1 MKRNKERYAELD
13 SASHETLNQV
23 QGDQHNVFIKLSITI
38 TLVLLIFVACSPNA
52 ETKKDTSLTSVP
64 LSYAKRFTIKTSP
77 DFSVL
82 ELHGNKND
90 SDVTATFVLYK
101 NQKPNYSKEA
111 YYIKT
116 PVKRVASMSSIYT
129 TMIAELS
136 CLDKIVAIDN
146 VDYYN
151 NLFIQEHV
159 KKSAITELSKGP
171 QLDIEK
177 TVALNPDLFLTFGMG
192 SPKDDVDKKLV
203 QSNIPIAVSIDHL
216 EETPLARAEW
226 IKFFAYFFNKEKT
239 ADSLFKITENKYNDL
254 KSIALKT
261 TKKPSVLTEIK
272 YGDAWYIPAGKSFIA
287 HLIEDAGGDYFWK
300 EDTKTG
306 SSAQSFETVYAK
318 AKDCDIWINL
328 YNINSKKEL
337 LSYDERYG
345 LFKACQ
351 NNQLYNNNKIQNTL
365 GYSNYWETG
374 ITHPEDVLADLIAI
388 FSPTLTPNHTFKY
401 YKKLE

>member
-1 MKRNKERYAELD
+1 MFNKYIL
-13 SASHETLNQV
+13 L
-23 QGDQHNVFIKLSITI
+23 FILAI
-38 TLVLLIFVACSPNA
+38 IFYSCDTNT
-52 ETKKDTSLTSVP
+52 ETKKETALNSVS
-64 LSYAKRFTIKTSP
+64 LSYAKRFTIKTSS

-90 SDVTATFVLYK
+90 SNVTATFVLYK
-101 NQKPNYSKEA
+101 NQKPNYSKDA

-116 PVKRVASMSSIYT
+116 PVNRVASMSSIYT
-129 TMIAELS
+129 TMIAELK
-136 CLDKIVAIDN
+136 CENKIVAIDN

-151 NLFIQEHV
+151 NIFIQQQV
-159 KKSAITELSKGP
+159 KNGTITELSKGP
-171 QLDIEK
+171 QIDIEK

-203 QSNIPIAVSIDHL
+203 QSSIPIAISIDHL

-226 IKFFAYFFNKEKT
+226 IKFFAYFFNKENM
-239 ADSLFKITENKYNDL
+239 ADSLFQITEKKYSDL
-254 KSIALKT
+254 KKMALKS

-306 SSAQSFETVYAK
+306 SSAQSFETVYTK

-328 YNINSKKEL
+328 YNLNTKKEL

-345 LFKACQ
+345 LFKACK
-351 NNQLYNNNKIQNTL
+351 NNQLYNNNKTQNAL

-374 ITHPEDVLADLIAI
+374 ITHPEDVLGDLIAI
-388 FSPTLTPNHTFKY
+388 FSPTLMVNHPFVY
-401 YKKLE
+401 YKKLD

>member
-1 MKRNKERYAELD
+1 MFYKCILFFF
-13 SASHETLNQV
+13 S
-23 QGDQHNVFIKLSITI
+23 
-38 TLVLLIFVACSPNA
+38 VLLISACSPTN
-52 ETKKDTSLTSVP
+52 EKIIDGSLNLVP
-64 LSYAKRFTIKTSP
+64 LTYAKRFSIKTSAE
-77 DFSVL
+77 FTLL

-101 NQKPNYSKEA
+101 DQKPNYSKEA

-116 PVKRVASMSSIYT
+116 PIKRVASMSSIYT
-129 TMIAELS
+129 TMIAQLN
-136 CLDKIVAIDN
+136 CQDKIIAIDN

-151 NLFIQEHV
+151 NPFIQEEV
-159 KKSAITELSKGP
+159 KKDKIIELSKGP
-171 QLDIEK
+171 QIDIEK

-203 QSNIPIAVSIDHL
+203 QSSIPIAVSIDHL

-226 IKFFAYFFNKEKT
+226 IKFFAYFFNKEKM
-239 ADSLFKITENKYNDL
+239 ADSLFQITEKKYNDL
-254 KSIALKT
+254 KTLAQSSL
-261 TKKPSVLTEIK
+261 KKPSVLTEIK

-287 HLIEDAGGDYFWK
+287 HLIQDAGGDYFWK

-328 YNINSKKEL
+328 YNLNSKKEL
-337 LSYDERYG
+337 LSYDKRYD

-374 ITHPEDVLADLIAI
+374 ITKPDEVLADLIAI
-388 FSPTLTPNHTFKY
+388 FSPTLLPNHEFTF

>member
-1 MKRNKERYAELD
+1 MFNKYIL
-13 SASHETLNQV
+13 L
-23 QGDQHNVFIKLSITI
+23 FILAI
-38 TLVLLIFVACSPNA
+38 IFYSCDTNT
-52 ETKKDTSLTSVP
+52 ETKKETALNSVS
-64 LSYAKRFTIKTSP
+64 LSYAKRFTIKTSS

-90 SDVTATFVLYK
+90 SNVTATFVLYK
-101 NQKPNYSKEA
+101 NQKPNYSKDA

-116 PVKRVASMSSIYT
+116 PVNRVASMSSIYT
-129 TMIAELS
+129 TMIAELN
-136 CLDKIVAIDN
+136 CENKIVAIDN

-151 NLFIQEHV
+151 NVFIQQQV
-159 KKSAITELSKGP
+159 KKGTIIELSKGP
-171 QLDIEK
+171 QIDIEK

-203 QSNIPIAVSIDHL
+203 QSSIPIAISIDHL

-226 IKFFAYFFNKEKT
+226 IKFFAYFFNKENM
-239 ADSLFKITENKYNDL
+239 ADSLFQITEKKYNDL
-254 KSIALKT
+254 KKMALKT

-306 SSAQSFETVYAK
+306 SSAQSFETVYTK

-328 YNINSKKEL
+328 YNLNTKKEL

-345 LFKACQ
+345 LFKACK
-351 NNQLYNNNKIQNTL
+351 NNQLYNNNKTQNTL

-374 ITHPEDVLADLIAI
+374 ITHPEDVLGDLMAI
-388 FSPTLTPNHTFKY
+388 FSPTLMVNHSFVY
-401 YKKLE
+401 YKKLD

>member
-1 MKRNKERYAELD
+1 MFNKYILF
-13 SASHETLNQV
+13 L
-23 QGDQHNVFIKLSITI
+23 ISII
-38 TLVLLIFVACSPNA
+38 LYSCSPSV
-52 ETKKDTSLTSVP
+52 ETKKDNTLTSVP
-64 LSYAKRFTIKTSP
+64 LSHAKRFTIKTST

-101 NQKPNYSKEA
+101 NQKPDYAKDA

-116 PVKRVASMSSIYT
+116 PVTRVASMSSIYT
-129 TMIAELS
+129 TMIAALN
-136 CLDKIVAIDN
+136 CTDKIVAIDN

-151 NLFIQEHV
+151 NLFIQEQTE
-159 KKSAITELSKGP
+159 KKAIIELSKGP

-177 TVALNPDLFLTFGMG
+177 TIALNPDLFLTFGMG
-192 SPKDDVDKKLV
+192 SPKDDVDKKLA
-203 QSNIPIAVSIDHL
+203 QSTIPIAISIDHL

-226 IKFFAYFFNKEKT
+226 IKFFAYFFNKENL
-239 ADSLFKITENKYNDL
+239 ADSLFKITEKKYNDL
-254 KSIALKT
+254 KNIASAT

-328 YNINSKKEL
+328 YNLNSKKEL

-345 LFKACQ
+345 LFKACKD
-351 NNQLYNNNKIQNTL
+351 NQLYNNNKTQNTL

-388 FSPTLTPNHTFKY
+388 FSPSLMPNHEFIF

>member
-1 MKRNKERYAELD
+1 MFKK
-13 SASHETLNQV
+13 
-23 QGDQHNVFIKLSITI
+23 
-38 TLVLLIFVACSPNA
+38 LVLILSVTIFYSCSPDA
-52 ETKKDTSLTSVP
+52 ETKKDNSFHTVS
-64 LSYAKRFTIKTSP
+64 LSYAKRFTVKTCS
-77 DFSVL
+77 DYNVL

-101 NQKPNYSKEA
+101 KQKPNYSKDA

-116 PVKRVASMSSIYT
+116 PVTRVASMSSIYT
-129 TMIAELS
+129 TMIAQLN
-136 CLDKIVAIDN
+136 CADKIVAIDN

-151 NLFIQEHV
+151 NSLIQEQA
-159 KKSAITELSKGP
+159 KKGSIIELSKGP

-177 TVALNPDLFLTFGMG
+177 TIALNPDLFLTFGMG

-203 QSNIPIAVSIDHL
+203 QSTIPIAVSIDHL

-226 IKFFAYFFNKEKT
+226 IKFYAYFFNKET
-239 ADSLFKITENKYNDL
+239 LADSLFKITEQKYNDL
-254 KSIALKT
+254 KNIALKT

-328 YNINSKKEL
+328 YNLNSKKEL

-351 NNQLYNNNKIQNTL
+351 NNQLYNNNKTQNSL

-374 ITHPEDVLADLIAI
+374 ITHPEDVLSDLIAI
-388 FSPTLTPNHTFKY
+388 FSPTLMPNHEFNY

>member
-1 MKRNKERYAELD
+1 MFNKFLAF
-13 SASHETLNQV
+13 
-23 QGDQHNVFIKLSITI
+23 FISIIVLSS
-38 TLVLLIFVACSPNA
+38 CNPDEES
-52 ETKKDTSLTSVP
+52 KKDSSLTAVS
-64 LSYAKRFTIKTSP
+64 LSYAKRFTIKSSS

-90 SDVTATFVLYK
+90 NDVTATFVLYK
-101 NQKPNYSKEA
+101 NQKPNYKKDA

-116 PVKRVASMSSIYT
+116 PVTRIASMSSIYT
-129 TMIAELS
+129 TMIAELN
-136 CLDKIVAIDN
+136 CNNKIIAVDN

-151 NLFIQEHV
+151 NTYIQEQV
-159 KKSAITELSKGP
+159 KKGAITELSKGP
-171 QLDIEK
+171 QIDIEK

-226 IKFFAYFFNKEKT
+226 IKFFAYFLNKENL
-239 ADSLFKITENKYNDL
+239 ADSLFKITEKKYNDL
-254 KSIALKT
+254 KTIALKT

-300 EDTKTG
+300 EDSKTG

-328 YNINSKKEL
+328 YNLNSKKEL

-351 NNQLYNNNKIQNTL
+351 TNQLYNNNKTQNSL

-374 ITHPEDVLADLIAI
+374 ITHPENVLADLIAI
-388 FSPTLTPNHTFKY
+388 FSPTLMPNHTFNY

>member
-1 MKRNKERYAELD
+1 MFKK
-13 SASHETLNQV
+13 
-23 QGDQHNVFIKLSITI
+23 
-38 TLVLLIFVACSPNA
+38 LVLILSVTIFYSCSPDA
-52 ETKKDTSLTSVP
+52 ETKKDNSFHTVS
-64 LSYAKRFTIKTSP
+64 LSYAKRFTVKTCS
-77 DFSVL
+77 DYNVL

-101 NQKPNYSKEA
+101 NQKPNYSKDA

-116 PVKRVASMSSIYT
+116 PVTRVASMSSIYT
-129 TMIAELS
+129 TMIAQLN
-136 CLDKIVAIDN
+136 CADKIVAIDN

-151 NLFIQEHV
+151 NIFIQEQV
-159 KKSAITELSKGP
+159 KKGTIIELSKGP
-171 QLDIEK
+171 QTDIEK
-177 TVALNPDLFLTFGMG
+177 TIALNPNLFLTFGMG

-203 QSNIPIAVSIDHL
+203 QSQIPIAVSIDHL

-226 IKFFAYFFNKEKT
+226 IKFYAYFFNKET
-239 ADSLFKITENKYNDL
+239 LADSLFKITEQKYNEL
-254 KSIALKT
+254 KNIALQT

-318 AKDCDIWINL
+318 AKDCDVWINL
-328 YNINSKKEL
+328 YNLNSKKEL

-351 NNQLYNNNKIQNTL
+351 NNQLYNNNKIQNAL

-388 FSPTLTPNHTFKY
+388 FSPTLMPNHEFKY

>member
-1 MKRNKERYAELD
+1 MLKKIILFIPLLLLLSCESTNEDQQTKN
-13 SASHETLNQV
+13 TL
-23 QGDQHNVFIKLSITI
+23 T
-38 TLVLLIFVACSPNA
+38 T
-52 ETKKDTSLTSVP
+52 VP
-64 LSYAKRFTIKTSP
+64 LAYAKRFTIKTSA
-77 DFSVL
+77 DFTVL

-90 SDVTATFVLYK
+90 SAITASFVLYK
-101 NQKPNYSKEA
+101 HQKPDYTKDA

-116 PVKRVASMSSIYT
+116 PIARVASMSSIYT
-129 TMIAELS
+129 TMIAQLKCE
-136 CLDKIVAIDN
+136 DKIIAIDN

-151 NLFIQEHV
+151 NTFIQEQV
-159 KKSAITELSKGP
+159 KKSSIIELSKGP
-171 QLDIEK
+171 QIDIEK
-177 TVALNPDLFLTFGMG
+177 TIALQPDLFLTFGMG

-203 QSNIPIAVSIDHL
+203 QSSMPIAVSIDHL

-226 IKFFAYFFNKEKT
+226 IKFFAYFFNKESV
-239 ADSLFKITENKYNDL
+239 ADSLFQITEKKYKDL
-254 KSIALKT
+254 KTLARTST
-261 TKKPSVLTEIK
+261 HKPSVLTEIK

-328 YNINSKKEL
+328 YNLNSKKEL

-345 LFKACQ
+345 LFKACK
-351 NNQLYNNNKIQNTL
+351 NNQLYNNNKTQNAL

-374 ITHPEDVLADLIAI
+374 ITNPDEVLADLIAI
-388 FSPTLTPNHTFKY
+388 FAPTLLPNHEFTF
-401 YKKLE
+401 YKKLQ

>member
-1 MKRNKERYAELD
+1 MFNKYIL
-13 SASHETLNQV
+13 L
-23 QGDQHNVFIKLSITI
+23 FILAI
-38 TLVLLIFVACSPNA
+38 IFYSCDTNT
-52 ETKKDTSLTSVP
+52 ETKKETALNSVS
-64 LSYAKRFTIKTSP
+64 LSYAKRFTIKTSS

-90 SDVTATFVLYK
+90 SNVTATFVLYK
-101 NQKPNYSKEA
+101 NQKPNYSKDA

-116 PVKRVASMSSIYT
+116 PVNRVASMSSIYT
-129 TMIAELS
+129 TMIAELK
-136 CLDKIVAIDN
+136 CENKIVAIDN

-151 NLFIQEHV
+151 NIFIQQQV
-159 KKSAITELSKGP
+159 KNGTITELSKGP
-171 QLDIEK
+171 QIDIEK

-203 QSNIPIAVSIDHL
+203 QSSIPIAISIDHL

-226 IKFFAYFFNKEKT
+226 IKFFAYFFNKENM
-239 ADSLFKITENKYNDL
+239 ADSLFQITEKKYNDL
-254 KSIALKT
+254 KKMALKS

-306 SSAQSFETVYAK
+306 SSAQSFETVYTK

-328 YNINSKKEL
+328 YNLNTKKEL

-345 LFKACQ
+345 LFKACK
-351 NNQLYNNNKIQNTL
+351 NNQLYNNNKTQNAL

-374 ITHPEDVLADLIAI
+374 ITHPEDVLGDLMAI
-388 FSPTLTPNHTFKY
+388 FSPTLMVNHSFVY
-401 YKKLE
+401 YKKLD

>member
-1 MKRNKERYAELD
+1 MFKKLV
-13 SASHETLNQV
+13 L
-23 QGDQHNVFIKLSITI
+23 ILSII
-38 TLVLLIFVACSPNA
+38 IFYSCSPNA
-52 ETKKDTSLTSVP
+52 ETKKDDFLHPVS
-64 LSYAKRFTIKTSP
+64 LSYAKRFTVKTSS
-77 DFSVL
+77 DYSVL

-101 NQKPNYSKEA
+101 NQKPNYSKDA

-116 PVKRVASMSSIYT
+116 PVTRVASMSSIYT
-129 TMIAELS
+129 TMIAQLN
-136 CLDKIVAIDN
+136 CADKIVAIDN

-151 NLFIQEHV
+151 NKFIQEQV
-159 KKSAITELSKGP
+159 KKGAIIELSKGP
-171 QLDIEK
+171 QTDIEK
-177 TVALNPDLFLTFGMG
+177 TIALNPDLFLTFGMG

-203 QSNIPIAVSIDHL
+203 QSQMPIAVSIDHL

-226 IKFFAYFFNKEKT
+226 IKFYAYFFNKET
-239 ADSLFKITENKYNDL
+239 LADSLFKITEQKYNGL
-254 KSIALKT
+254 KNIALKI

-328 YNINSKKEL
+328 YNLNSKKEL

-351 NNQLYNNNKIQNTL
+351 NNQLYNNNKIQNAL

-388 FSPTLTPNHTFKY
+388 FSPTLMPNHEFNY

>member
-1 MKRNKERYAELD
+1 MMLKKIILFIPLLLML
-13 SASHETLNQV
+13 SCASTNEEQQAKNT
-23 QGDQHNVFIKLSITI
+23 
-38 TLVLLIFVACSPNA
+38 
-52 ETKKDTSLTSVP
+52 LTSVP
-64 LSYAKRFTIKTSP
+64 LSYAKRFTIKTSA
-77 DFSVL
+77 DFTVL

-90 SDVTATFVLYK
+90 SAITASFVLYK
-101 NQKPNYSKEA
+101 HQKPDYSKEA

-116 PVKRVASMSSIYT
+116 PINRVASMSSIYT
-129 TMIAELS
+129 TMIAQLKCE
-136 CLDKIVAIDN
+136 DKIIAIDN

-151 NLFIQEHV
+151 NPFIQEQV
-159 KKSAITELSKGP
+159 KKGSIIELSKGP
-171 QLDIEK
+171 QIDIEK
-177 TVALNPDLFLTFGMG
+177 TIALQPDLFLTFGMG

-203 QSNIPIAVSIDHL
+203 QSSMPIAVSIDHL

-226 IKFFAYFFNKEKT
+226 IKFFAYFFNKESA
-239 ADSLFKITENKYNDL
+239 ADSLFQITEKKYTDL
-254 KSIALKT
+254 KTLAKT
-261 TKKPSVLTEIK
+261 NLNKPSVLTEIK

-287 HLIEDAGGDYFWK
+287 HLIEDAGGNYFWK

-328 YNINSKKEL
+328 YNLNSKKEL

-345 LFKACQ
+345 LFKACK
-351 NNQLYNNNKIQNTL
+351 NNQLYNNNKTQNTL

-374 ITHPEDVLADLIAI
+374 ITNPDEVLADLIAI
-388 FSPTLTPNHTFKY
+388 FSPTLSPNHEFSF

>member
-1 MKRNKERYAELD
+1 MMLKKIIL
-13 SASHETLNQV
+13 
-23 QGDQHNVFIKLSITI
+23 FIPLL
-38 TLVLLIFVACSPNA
+38 LVLSCATTTENQQA
-52 ETKKDTSLTSVP
+52 KTTLTSVP
-64 LSYAKRFTIKTSP
+64 LSYAKRFTIKTCA
-77 DFSVL
+77 DFTVL

-90 SDVTATFVLYK
+90 SAITASFVLYK
-101 NQKPNYSKEA
+101 HKKPDYTKDA

-116 PVKRVASMSSIYT
+116 PISRVASMSSIYT
-129 TMIAELS
+129 TMIAQLKCE
-136 CLDKIVAIDN
+136 DKIIAIDN

-151 NLFIQEHV
+151 NTFIQEQV
-159 KKSAITELSKGP
+159 KKGFIIELSKGP
-171 QLDIEK
+171 QTDIEK
-177 TVALNPDLFLTFGMG
+177 TIALQPDLFLTFGMG

-203 QSNIPIAVSIDHL
+203 QSSMPIAVSIDHL

-226 IKFFAYFFNKEKT
+226 IKFFAYFFYKESV
-239 ADSLFKITENKYNDL
+239 ADSLFQTTEKKYNDL
-254 KSIALKT
+254 KTLAQSST
-261 TKKPSVLTEIK
+261 HKPSVLTEIK

-328 YNINSKKEL
+328 YNLNSKKEL

-345 LFKACQ
+345 LFKACK
-351 NNQLYNNNKIQNTL
+351 NNQLYNNNKTQNAL

-374 ITHPEDVLADLIAI
+374 ITNPDEVLADLIAI
-388 FSPTLTPNHTFKY
+388 FSPTLLPNHEFTF
-401 YKKLE
+401 YKKLQ

>member
-1 MKRNKERYAELD
+1 MLKKIILFIPLLLLL
-13 SASHETLNQV
+13 SCASTNEDQQAKNTL
-23 QGDQHNVFIKLSITI
+23 T
-38 TLVLLIFVACSPNA
+38 T
-52 ETKKDTSLTSVP
+52 VP
-64 LSYAKRFTIKTSP
+64 LSYAKRFTIKTSA
-77 DFSVL
+77 DFTVL

-90 SDVTATFVLYK
+90 SAITASFVLYK
-101 NQKPNYSKEA
+101 HQKPDYSKEA

-116 PVKRVASMSSIYT
+116 PISRVASMSSIYT
-129 TMIAELS
+129 TMIAQLKCEN
-136 CLDKIVAIDN
+136 KIVAIDN

-151 NLFIQEHV
+151 NTFIQEQV
-159 KKSAITELSKGP
+159 KKGSIIELSKGP
-171 QLDIEK
+171 QIDIEK
-177 TVALNPDLFLTFGMG
+177 TIALQPDLFLTFGMG

-203 QSNIPIAVSIDHL
+203 QSSMPIAVSIDHL

-226 IKFFAYFFNKEKT
+226 IKFFAYFFNKET
-239 ADSLFKITENKYNDL
+239 LADSLFQITEKKYNDL
-254 KSIALKT
+254 KTLAQSAT
-261 TKKPSVLTEIK
+261 RKPSVLTEIK

-328 YNINSKKEL
+328 YNLNSKKEL

-345 LFKACQ
+345 LFKACK
-351 NNQLYNNNKIQNTL
+351 NNQLYNNNKTQNAL

-374 ITHPEDVLADLIAI
+374 ITNPDEVLADLIAI
-388 FSPTLTPNHTFKY
+388 FSPTLLPNHEFTF
-401 YKKLE
+401 YKKLK

>member
-1 MKRNKERYAELD
+1 MFNKWLAFFV
-13 SASHETLNQV
+13 SIIIIASCSSDIHHNQQDV
-23 QGDQHNVFIKLSITI
+23 LKTI
-38 TLVLLIFVACSPNA
+38 
-52 ETKKDTSLTSVP
+52 P
-64 LSYAKRFTIKTSP
+64 LSYAKRFSIKVS
-77 DFSVL
+77 DDYSVL

-90 SDVTATFVLYK
+90 SDVTATFILYK

-116 PVKRVASMSSIYT
+116 PVNRVASMSSIYT
-129 TMIAELS
+129 TMISQLS
-136 CLDKIVAIDN
+136 CEDKIIAIDN
-146 VDYYN
+146 GDYYN
-151 NLFIQEHV
+151 NSFIKDQII
-159 KKSAITELSKGP
+159 KGKIIELSKGP

-177 TVALNPDLFLTFGMG
+177 TIVLHPDLFLTFGMG
-192 SPKDDVDKKLV
+192 SPKDDVDKKLI

-226 IKFFAYFFNKEKT
+226 IKFFAYFFNQELK
-239 ADSLFKITENKYNDL
+239 ADSLFKISEKKYNDL
-254 KSIALKT
+254 KKLAET
-261 TKKPSVLTEIK
+261 TIKKPRVLTEIK

-300 EDTKTG
+300 EDSKTG

-328 YNINSKKEL
+328 YNLNSKKEL

-345 LFKACQ
+345 LFKACK
-351 NNQLYNNNKIQNTL
+351 NTQLYNNNKTQNAL

-388 FSPTLTPNHTFKY
+388 FSPTLLPNHTFSY
-401 YKKLE
+401 YKKIE

>member
-1 MKRNKERYAELD
+1 MMLKKIIL
-13 SASHETLNQV
+13 
-23 QGDQHNVFIKLSITI
+23 FIPL
-38 TLVLLIFVACSPNA
+38 LLILSCASTN
-52 ETKKDTSLTSVP
+52 EDQQTKSTLTTVP
-64 LSYAKRFTIKTSP
+64 LSYAKRFTIKASA
-77 DFSVL
+77 DFTVL

-90 SDVTATFVLYK
+90 SAITASFVLYK
-101 NQKPNYSKEA
+101 HQKPDYTKDA

-116 PVKRVASMSSIYT
+116 PIARVASMSSIYT
-129 TMIAELS
+129 TMIAQLKCEN
-136 CLDKIVAIDN
+136 KIIAIDN

-151 NLFIQEHV
+151 NSFIQEQV
-159 KKSAITELSKGP
+159 KKGSIIELSKGP
-171 QLDIEK
+171 QIDIEK
-177 TVALNPDLFLTFGMG
+177 TIALQPDLFLTFGMG

-203 QSNIPIAVSIDHL
+203 QSPIPIAVSIDHL

-226 IKFFAYFFNKEKT
+226 IKFFAYFFNKESL
-239 ADSLFKITENKYNDL
+239 ADSLFQITEKKYKDL
-254 KSIALKT
+254 KILAKIST
-261 TKKPSVLTEIK
+261 HKPSVLTEIK

-306 SSAQSFETVYAK
+306 SSAQSFETVYSK

-328 YNINSKKEL
+328 YNLNSKKEL

-345 LFKACQ
+345 LFKACK
-351 NNQLYNNNKIQNTL
+351 NNQLYNNNKTQNAL

-374 ITHPEDVLADLIAI
+374 ITNPDEVLGDLIAI
-388 FSPTLTPNHTFKY
+388 FSPTLMPNHTFNY

>member
-1 MKRNKERYAELD
+1 MMLKKIILYIPLLLLLAC
-13 SASHETLNQV
+13 ASTNENQQAKNTL
-23 QGDQHNVFIKLSITI
+23 T
-38 TLVLLIFVACSPNA
+38 T
-52 ETKKDTSLTSVP
+52 VP
-64 LSYAKRFTIKTSP
+64 LSYAKRFTIKTSA
-77 DFSVL
+77 DFTVL

-90 SDVTATFVLYK
+90 SAITASFVLYK
-101 NQKPNYSKEA
+101 HQKPDYTKDT

-116 PVKRVASMSSIYT
+116 PISRVASMSSIYT
-129 TMIAELS
+129 TMIAQLKCE
-136 CLDKIVAIDN
+136 DKIVAIDN
-146 VDYYN
+146 IDYYN
-151 NLFIQEHV
+151 NMFIQEQV
-159 KKSAITELSKGP
+159 KKGSIIELSKGP
-171 QLDIEK
+171 QIDIEK
-177 TVALNPDLFLTFGMG
+177 TIALQPDLFLTFGMG

-203 QSNIPIAVSIDHL
+203 QSSMPIAVSIDHL

-226 IKFFAYFFNKEKT
+226 IKFFAYFFNKESL
-239 ADSLFKITENKYNDL
+239 ADSLFQITEKKYKDL
-254 KSIALKT
+254 KTLAQSST
-261 TKKPSVLTEIK
+261 HKPSVLTEIK

-328 YNINSKKEL
+328 YNLNSKKEL

-345 LFKACQ
+345 LFKACK
-351 NNQLYNNNKIQNTL
+351 NNQLYNNNKTQNVL

-374 ITHPEDVLADLIAI
+374 ITNPDEVLADLIAI
-388 FSPTLTPNHTFKY
+388 FSPTIMPNHTFNY

>member
-1 MKRNKERYAELD
+1 MFKK
-13 SASHETLNQV
+13 
-23 QGDQHNVFIKLSITI
+23 
-38 TLVLLIFVACSPNA
+38 LVLILSVIIFYSCSPDA
-52 ETKKDTSLTSVP
+52 ETKKDDTLNPVP
-64 LSYAKRFTIKTSP
+64 LSYAKRFTVKTSS
-77 DFSVL
+77 DYCVL
-82 ELHGNKND
+82 ELQGNKND

-101 NQKPNYSKEA
+101 NQKPNYSKDA

-116 PVKRVASMSSIYT
+116 PVTRVASMSSIYT
-129 TMIAELS
+129 TMIAQLN
-136 CLDKIVAIDN
+136 CADKIVAIDN

-151 NLFIQEHV
+151 NIFIQEQV
-159 KKSAITELSKGP
+159 KKGAIIELSKGP
-171 QLDIEK
+171 QTDIEK
-177 TVALNPDLFLTFGMG
+177 TIALNPDLFLTFGMG

-203 QSNIPIAVSIDHL
+203 QSQMPIAVSIDHL

-226 IKFFAYFFNKEKT
+226 IKFYAYFFNKET
-239 ADSLFKITENKYNDL
+239 LADSLFKITEQKYNDL
-254 KSIALKT
+254 KNIALKT

-300 EDTKTG
+300 EDAKTG
-306 SSAQSFETVYAK
+306 SSAQSFETVYTK

-328 YNINSKKEL
+328 YNLNSKKEL
-337 LSYDERYG
+337 LNYDERYE

-351 NNQLYNNNKIQNTL
+351 NNQLYNNNKIQNVL

-388 FSPTLTPNHTFKY
+388 FSPTLMPNHEFNY

>member
-1 MKRNKERYAELD
+1 MLKKIILFIPLLLLL
-13 SASHETLNQV
+13 SCASTNEEQQAKNTL
-23 QGDQHNVFIKLSITI
+23 T
-38 TLVLLIFVACSPNA
+38 A
-52 ETKKDTSLTSVP
+52 VP
-64 LSYAKRFTIKTSP
+64 LSYAKRFTIKTSTE
-77 DFSVL
+77 FTVL

-90 SDVTATFVLYK
+90 SAITASFVLYK
-101 NQKPNYSKEA
+101 HQKPDYSKEA

-116 PVKRVASMSSIYT
+116 PITRVASMSSIYT
-129 TMIAELS
+129 TMIAQLKCE
-136 CLDKIVAIDN
+136 DKIIAIDN

-151 NLFIQEHV
+151 NPFIQEQL
-159 KKSAITELSKGP
+159 KKGSIIELSKGP
-171 QLDIEK
+171 QIDIEK
-177 TVALNPDLFLTFGMG
+177 TIALQPDLFLTFGMG

-203 QSNIPIAVSIDHL
+203 QSSMPIAVSIDHL

-226 IKFFAYFFNKEKT
+226 IKFFAYFFNKESL
-239 ADSLFKITENKYNDL
+239 ADSLFQITEKKYKDL
-254 KSIALKT
+254 KILAKT
-261 TKKPSVLTEIK
+261 STHKPSVLTEIK

-328 YNINSKKEL
+328 YNLNSKKEL

-345 LFKACQ
+345 LFKACK
-351 NNQLYNNNKIQNTL
+351 NNQLYNNNKTQNAL

-374 ITHPEDVLADLIAI
+374 ITNPDEVLADLIAI
-388 FSPTLTPNHTFKY
+388 FSPTLIPNHTFNY